1 MQEVNKKLEREYLM
15 SRTLPITIPKEKLA
29 EFCQQNYIRKLSL
42 FGSVLRDDFTSE
54 SDVDFLVE
62 FLPDVRVTY
71 CDLVRM
77 ERELSGILNGKKVDL
92 RTPAELSRYFRQ
104 EVLDTALVQYDQN
117 WRSYPFKPY
126 APGSNWGIGIYSG
139 M

>member
-1 MQEVNKKLEREYLM
+1 M
-15 SRTLPITIPKEKLA
+15 SRTLPISIPKEKLA
-29 EFCQQNYIRKLSL
+29 EFCQQNHIRKLSL

-71 CDLVRM
+71 FDLVRM

-104 EVLDTALVQYDQN
+104 QVLDTALVQYDQN
-117 WRSYPFKPY
+117 
-126 APGSNWGIGIYSG
+126 
-139 M
+139 

>member
-1 MQEVNKKLEREYLM
+1 M
-15 SRTLPITIPKEKLA
+15 SRTFPIIIPKEKLA
-29 EFCQQNYIRKLSL
+29 EFCQQNHIRKLSL

-71 CDLVRM
+71 FDLVRM
-77 ERELSGILNGKKVDL
+77 ERELLGILNGKKVDL

-117 WRSYPFKPY
+117 
-126 APGSNWGIGIYSG
+126 
-139 M
+139 